1 MVANRAT
8 GETQI
13 ARVCYFSMCGVRTY
27 LLLSTQL
34 PGVLESPV
42 PYLLGSLGIQEDPPT
57 RVLLSLHPSL
67 LRSKPPV
74 PPQSCRRRASPHGF
88 SFRLKAVPPR
98 IEPPT
103 RNTRGQKT
111 SVRWIPAVL
120 VGEKPGAKLV
130 FPNLSLLYYSVPTKS
145 YLDRVRVETVP
156 RAVYLRTC
164 VLR

>member
-1 MVANRAT
+1 M
-8 GETQI
+8 
-13 ARVCYFSMCGVRTY
+13 CYFSMCGVRTY
-27 LLLSTQL
+27 LLLSIHS
-34 PGVLESPV
+34 LESWSP
-42 PYLLGSLGIQEDPPT
+42 LFHICLAHLGFKKTLRPGYFFLSIPPSSALN
-57 RVLLSLHPSL
+57 RQCRP
-67 LRSKPPV
+67 K
-74 PPQSCRRRASPHGF
+74 SCRRASPHGF
-88 SFRLKAVPPR
+88 SFRLNAVPPR